1 MNSGLFPAT
10 IFVRRDFVIDIGQ
23 LKPKQ
28 ISIIASYILIIA
40 LLVFVCSCSEEIIR
54 YRIIYFPCVCFLV
67 FYEVFY
73 FRKTKISEP

>member
-28 ISIIASYILIIA
+28 ISIIASYILIIRFVSFCLM
-40 LLVFVCSCSEEIIR
+40 LLGGNSSLFE
-54 YRIIYFPCVCFLV
+54 
-67 FYEVFY
+67 
-73 FRKTKISEP
+73 